1 MTEQCFDFGLPAP
14 LFFFKSSGFWVE
26 FRKDIFNQNELKS
39 LGLSDR
45 QIKAVLFT
53 KDNGKIN
60 NSDYQTLN
68 GVSKATATRDLIE
81 KLKNS
86 KCLTEVEIWSRNN
99 LCFDWLIIGSIGS

>member
-1 MTEQCFDFGLPAP
+1 M
-14 LFFFKSSGFWVE
+14 
-26 FRKDIFNQNELKS
+26 
-39 LGLSDR
+39 
-45 QIKAVLFT
+45 LFT

-86 KCLTEVEIWSRNN
+86 KCLTEVEK
-99 LCFDWLIIGSIGS
+99 LEQEQPMF